1 MKKIV
6 SVILCLSLVF
16 SLSLTAFAAEA
27 APGEARAVIGANLT
41 EDQVASV
48 YDLFGLK
55 RGSVTELSV
64 TNSEEREYLEGLVD
78 SSLIGTNSIS
88 CIYVEI
94 LPEGEGL
101 QIETHNLTWCTEEM
115 FVNALVTAGIDDAK
129 IIVAA
134 PFAVSGTAALTGI
147 YKAYEDITGEKID
160 SVIKLISTQELVIT
174 GELADQIGSYNSVEI
189 VNELKLILDETENM
203 SDEELAA
210 TIREIA
216 DEYNVPLVDS
226 QIDQLISLCRGFEK
240 MNADELKD
248 KVEQVQNTVKKLAEA
263 QEKVSGIAQ
272 KIAEVSEK
280 VKTVVETVTE
290 FINNL
295 MSFFKK

>member
-6 SVILCLSLVF
+6 SIVLCLSLV
-16 SLSLTAFAAEA
+16 LSLTVTAFAAEA
-27 APGEARAVIGANLT
+27 APGESRAVIGANLT
-41 EDQVASV
+41 DEQISTV
-48 YDLFGLK
+48 YSLFDIE

-64 TNSEEREYLEGLVD
+64 TNAEERRYLEGLVD

-101 QIETHNLTWCTEEM
+101 QIATHNLTWCTQEM
-115 FVNALVTAGIDDAK
+115 FVNALVTSGIDDAK

-147 YKAYEDITGEKID
+147 YKAYEDITGEKMD
-160 SVIKLISTQELVIT
+160 DAIKLISTQELVIT
-174 GELADQIGSYNSVEI
+174 GELADQIGSYNSIEI
-189 VNELKLILDETENM
+189 VNELKLILDETKNM
-203 SDEELAA
+203 TDEELAA

-216 DEYNVPLVDS
+216 EEYNVPLVDS

-240 MNADELKD
+240 MNVDELKE
-248 KVEQVQNTVKKLAEA
+248 KVEQVQETVKKIAEA

-272 KIAEVSEK
+272 KIAEVTEK
-280 VKTVVETVTE
+280 VKTIVETVTE
-290 FINNL
+290 FVNDLIAR
-295 MSFFKK
+295 FKK

>member
-6 SVILCLSLVF
+6 SIVLCLSLVL
-16 SLSLTAFAAEA
+16 SLSLTAFAAGA
-27 APGEARAVIGANLT
+27 APGEKRAVIGANLT
-41 EDQVASV
+41 AEQVAAV
-48 YDLFGLK
+48 YELFGVN

-64 TNSEEREYLEGLVD
+64 TNAEEREYLEGLVE

-94 LPEGEGL
+94 LPAGEGL

-147 YKAYEDITGEKID
+147 YKAYEDITGEKMD
-160 SVIKLISTQELVIT
+160 DAIKLISTRELVIT
-174 GELADQIGSYNSVEI
+174 SELADEIGSYNSIEI
-189 VNELKLILDETENM
+189 VNELKLILDETKNM
-203 SDEELAA
+203 TDEELAA

-226 QIDQLISLCRGFEK
+226 QIDQLITLCRSFEK
-240 MNADELKD
+240 MNSDELKE
-248 KVEQVQNTVKKLAEA
+248 KVEQVQNTVKKIAEA

-290 FINNL
+290 FVNSIIAL
-295 MSFFKK
+295 FKK